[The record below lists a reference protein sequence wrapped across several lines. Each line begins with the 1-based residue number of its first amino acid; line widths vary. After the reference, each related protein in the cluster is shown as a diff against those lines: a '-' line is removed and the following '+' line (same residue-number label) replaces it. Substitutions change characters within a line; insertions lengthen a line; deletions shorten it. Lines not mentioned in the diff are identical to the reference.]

1 MLFYSNSL
9 IYILL
14 LLFFISKEL
23 KEFKAKISYLKKDI
37 YFLNTLLNNDEEDF
51 YIFMDKL
58 LSVVNP
64 SLFMDNKDSMNNSGE
79 EHNHK
84 RRHDNLEEQNQ
95 ELFDD
100 VNNKKVKLE
109 HATEMLFDFDD
120 EGIFFL
126 LFVFDLLIIIIIYL
140 FIYLY
145 IYIFIIIIIY
155 L

>member
-1 MLFYSNSL
+1 LLFYSNSL

-126 LFVFDLLIIIIIYL
+126 LFFFFFCYL
-140 FIYLY
+140 FLFFYLFFFFFFFFV
-145 IYIFIIIIIY
+145 ICF
-155 L
+155 